1 LTAAA
6 LLAQRGYEVT
16 VLEAHI
22 YPGGCAGTFYHQ
34 GYRFDAGATLA
45 GGFQPGGPHA
55 IVGEQLGIDWPIRR
69 AEPAWVIQLPDRR
82 VVRWGYEQEWR
93 AEREEKLPAMRHFW
107 RQQEAVAEIIW
118 RFAARVPAY
127 PPANVGDVA
136 RLAAKIRPEM
146 IPVAPLALGSFGAWL
161 KANGIRDQA
170 SRAFIDGQ
178 LLISAQVTA
187 ERANALYG
195 AIAMDLP
202 RVGAHHVIGGIG
214 NLAETLALAFQRWG
228 GSYHKRQTV
237 RAIEPKGRGYLVKTD
252 KGLELEAEAVL
263 ANLTPWALAKL
274 LGEHTPPRL
283 QRETQTRPD
292 TWGAF
297 TLYLGVD
304 EAAVAGDCD
313 HYQVIQDYGR
323 PLGEGNSVFISLN
336 DPEDASRAPA
346 GQRTVTMSTHTN
358 IATWYDLE
366 QQDPEAYQA
375 RRAEYQENFLRAAEQ
390 VLPNIRGGIRFI
402 MNGTPQTFQKF
413 TRRPRGMVGGFA
425 QTSLLNARGPR
436 TGLANLWLVG
446 DSVFPGQSTAG
457 VTAGA
462 MRVVADVERALVGQY
477 GAETAPAWA
486 AAGD

>member
-1 LTAAA
+1 L
-6 LLAQRGYEVT
+6 R
-16 VLEAHI
+16 
-22 YPGGCAGTFYHQ
+22 P
-34 GYRFDAGATLA
+34 
-45 GGFQPGGPHA
+45 
-55 IVGEQLGIDWPIRR
+55 WP
-69 AEPAWVIQLPDRR
+69 
-82 VVRWGYEQEWR
+82 
-93 AEREEKLPAMRHFW
+93 
-107 RQQEAVAEIIW
+107 
-118 RFAARVPAY
+118 
-127 PPANVGDVA
+127 
-136 RLAAKIRPEM
+136 
-146 IPVAPLALGSFGAWL
+146 WL

-202 RVGAHHVIGGIG
+202 RVGAQHVMGGIG
-214 NLAETLALAFQRWG
+214 NIAETLATAFRQLG

-237 RAIEPKGRGYLVKTD
+237 TDIEPKGRGYLVKTD
-252 KGLELEAEAVL
+252 KGLEVQAEAVL
-263 ANLTPWALAKL
+263 ANLTPWGLAKI
-274 LGEHTPPRL
+274 LGQHTPPGL

-297 TLYLGVD
+297 TLYMGVD

-336 DPEDASRAPA
+336 DPEDGSRAPA
-346 GQRTVTMSTHTN
+346 GQRTVTMSTHTH
-358 IATWYDLE
+358 IETWYAL
-366 QQDPEAYQA
+366 QAQDPEAYEA

-425 QTSLLNARGPR
+425 QTSLLNARGPG
-436 TGLANLWLVG
+436 TGLPNLWLVG

-462 MRVVADVERALVGQY
+462 MRVAADVERALVGQY
-477 GAETAPAWA
+477 GASPAPAWA